1 MSEGKEMPTKK
12 EQFEDIASRLDAVET
27 ALGLQFKPESAMS
40 RLWGWIKANK
50 VSLISVT
57 ALILTVAGW
66 FVGTWFKY
74 HLDHK
79 DDSFNAAI
87 DKRIVDK
94 LSPTTVTVSELRER
108 MARVEGKLDVLI
120 LRAAANLPT
129 DYQNA
134 KLAKEVLIAA
144 KTRGD
149 RIDLS
154 VIADAGAKFV
164 DVANASSQSWDTA
177 LAFLN
182 YRSFL
187 TSLDRTSPI
196 PTDAK
201 RIEPTKYEIPD
212 ANIIEGPVLWDFG
225 SSHAPDAPQLRT
237 LGAPNL
243 NEKVK
248 LGPAFVVLDGG
259 AMVLDGL
266 YLKRVVFRNTHIL
279 YRGGALAMDNVYFVN
294 CTFDVIQKSQG
305 QNFARA
311 ILSPNPSISLKAG

>member
-1 MSEGKEMPTKK
+1 MPTKR

-27 ALGLQFKPESAMS
+27 ALGLQSKPESAMS

-50 VSLISVT
+50 VSLIPVT

-66 FVGTWFKY
+66 FVSTWFKY

-79 DDSFNAAI
+79 DDSFNAAV
-87 DKRIVDK
+87 DKRIDDK
-94 LSPTTVTVSELRER
+94 LSPTTAKVSELREQ

-134 KLAKEVLIAA
+134 KLAKETLIAA

-164 DVANASSQSWDTA
+164 NVAKASSQSWDTA

-201 RIEPTKYEIPD
+201 RTEPTTYQIPD
-212 ANIIEGPVLWDFG
+212 GNIIEGPVLSDFG
-225 SSHAPDAPQLRT
+225 SSQAPDTPQVRT

-248 LGPAFVVLDGG
+248 LGPAFVLLDGG

-279 YRGGALAMDNVYFVN
+279 YRGGALVMDNVYFVN

-305 QNFARA
+305 QSFARA
-311 ILSPNPSISLKAG
+311 ILSPNSSISLKAG